1 MIYLKLF
8 WAFFQI
14 GLFSIGGGYA
24 ALPLMQHQIIDLH
37 RWMTLDEFADIITI
51 AEMTPGPIAI
61 NSATF
66 IGAKLCGIPGSLLA
80 TFGCVLPS
88 FIIVML
94 LAILYKKYKELK
106 VVDGLL
112 RGLRPAAV
120 GMIAAAGA
128 TIVVLTVWNGKG
140 IGLDIDFIS
149 VGLIA
154 AALFVLRAFKVSPIF
169 VMIGAG
175 TIGGLIYYFV

>member
-1 MIYLKLF
+1 MVYLELF
-8 WAFFQI
+8 WSFFQI

-24 ALPLMQHQIIDLH
+24 ALPLIQHQIVDIHKWISMDVF
-37 RWMTLDEFADIITI
+37 TDIITI

-61 NSATF
+61 NSASF
-66 IGAKLCGIPGSLLA
+66 VGAKLCGIPGSLIA

-88 FIIVML
+88 FVIVL
-94 LAILYKKYKELK
+94 ILAVLYKKYRELK
-106 VVDGLL
+106 VVDGML

-128 TIVVLTVWNGKG
+128 SIVVLAIWEGNG
-140 IGLDIDFIS
+140 ISLDINYIA
-149 VGLIA
+149 VAIIA
-154 AALFVLRAFKVSPIF
+154 AGLFILRKFKVSPIF

-175 TIGGLIYYFV
+175 TIGGIVYSLI